1 MPHGKVRLLVSLC
14 SILLLAGCEKQ
25 NSTTAT
31 IQSPLHEDNCRTA
44 DDEWYFPAVR
54 AQQCGVIPVREN
66 PADSNSRMIDLHVL
80 RLPAVTLRA
89 TADPLMI
96 ISGGPGQ
103 SALKLAKDFPWLFAD
118 VRKQRDL
125 IFIDQR
131 GTGKSSPLECELGET
146 PDNNLSSEQQHQH
159 FLDQLQKCAENHAAV
174 APYYVTPFA
183 VEDMEVVRQALGYE
197 KMNLWGVSYGTRVAL
212 SYLRAYPQH
221 VRSVILDGVA
231 PAGMELSSSWEV
243 DNQRTLSLIAEQC
256 TANEACQQR
265 YGDVQNHYQTL
276 LERLADSPLSVTV
289 NHPRTA
295 QSTSLQIDNVKLEG
309 LVRMSMYS
317 RDIARLLPFFIHEA
331 VEQRY
336 QPIAAALLVM
346 NEQDF
351 TGISYGMHYT
361 VLCNEDYKA
370 PTVEQEVHSSIRFM
384 GQACAFWPKA
394 ELPESYYQPV
404 VSDVPVLLLSGE
416 RDPVTP
422 PRWGEKVKENLSQGL
437 HVVVPGGHHF
447 VSGEGCIRQ
456 LMTLFIQ
463 AGSVTGLDTSC
474 VNNIAPFQPYLS
486 VAADED
492 EPVNVPAAMEANHDK
507 H

>member
-14 SILLLAGCEKQ
+14 SMLLIAGCEKQ
-25 NSTTAT
+25 SSTTAT
-31 IQSPLHEDNCRTA
+31 LQTPLHEDNCRTA
-44 DDEWYFPAVR
+44 DDDWYFPIVKG
-54 AQQCGVIPVREN
+54 QQCGVIAVREN
-66 PADSNSRMIDLHVL
+66 PADNNSRMIDLHVL

-89 TADPLMI
+89 AADPLMI

-103 SALKLAKDFPWLFAD
+103 SAIKLAKDFPWLFAD

-125 IFIDQR
+125 IFVDQR

-146 PDNNLSSEQQHQH
+146 PDNHLSSEQQHQQ
-159 FLDQLQKCAENHAAV
+159 FLDQLQQCAESHAAV

-183 VEDMEVVRQALGYE
+183 IDDMEVVRQTLGYE
-197 KMNLWGVSYGTRVAL
+197 KLNLWGVSYGTRVAL
-212 SYLRAYPQH
+212 SYLRAYPQQ

-231 PAGMELSSSWEV
+231 PAGMDLSKSWLV
-243 DNQRTLSLIAEQC
+243 DNQRALSLIAEQC
-256 TANEACQQR
+256 HDNEACQQR
-265 YGDVQNHYQTL
+265 YGDIQSHYQAL
-276 LERLADSPLSVTV
+276 LERLAGNAVTVDV

-295 QSTSLQIDNVKLEG
+295 HSTSLQIDPVKLEG

-317 RDIARLLPFFIHEA
+317 RDLARLLPFFIHEA
-331 VEQRY
+331 IEQRY
-336 QPIAAALLVM
+336 QPLAGALLVM
-346 NEQDF
+346 NDQDF

-361 VLCNEDYKA
+361 VLCNEDYQA
-370 PTVEQEVHSSIRFM
+370 PEAGQEVNSSIRFM

-394 ELPESYYQPV
+394 ELPDSYYQPV
-404 VSDVPVLLLSGE
+404 VSDVPVLILSGD

-422 PRWGEKVKENLSQGL
+422 PRWGESVKENLSQSR
-437 HVVVPGGHHF
+437 HIVVPGGHHF
-447 VSGEGCIRQ
+447 VSGEGCVRQ

-463 AGSVTGLDTSC
+463 SGSVQDMDTSC

-486 VAADED
+486 IAPAAN
-492 EPVNVPAAMEANHDK
+492 EPVIMPAAMEASHDK

>member
-14 SILLLAGCEKQ
+14 SILLLAGCEKKSS
-25 NSTTAT
+25 NIAK

-44 DDEWYFPAVR
+44 EDDWYFPHVR

-80 RLPAVTLRA
+80 RLPAVTLQA

-103 SALKLAKDFPWLFAD
+103 SAIKLAEDFPWLFAD

-131 GTGKSSPLECELGET
+131 GTGKSSALECELGEA
-146 PDNNLSSEQQHQH
+146 PDNTLSSEQQHQQ
-159 FLDQLQKCAENHAAV
+159 FLDQLQQCAESHAAV

-183 VEDMEVVRQALGYE
+183 IDDMDVVRQTLGYE
-197 KMNLWGVSYGTRVAL
+197 KLNLWGVSYGTRVAL

-231 PAGMELSSSWEV
+231 PAGMELSNSWVV
-243 DNQRTLSLIAEQC
+243 DNQRAISLITEQC
-256 TANEACQQR
+256 VATEACQQR
-265 YGDVQNHYQTL
+265 YGDIQNHYQTL
-276 LERLADSPLSVTV
+276 LERLADSAVTVTV

-295 QSTSLQIDNVKLEG
+295 HSTSVQIDNVKLEG

-336 QPIAAALLVM
+336 QPLAAALLVM

-361 VLCNEDYKA
+361 VLCSEDFEAANEA
-370 PTVEQEVHSSIRFM
+370 QQLNSSVRFM
-384 GQACAFWPKA
+384 GQVCAFWPKA
-394 ELPESYYQPV
+394 ELPDSYYQPV
-404 VSDVPVLLLSGE
+404 VSDVPVLILSGE

-422 PRWGEKVKENLSQGL
+422 PRWGEKVKEHLSQSL

-463 AGSVTGLDTSC
+463 SGAVTDLDTSC

-486 VAADED
+486 VEATADELAIM
-492 EPVNVPAAMEANHDK
+492 PAAMEATHDK